1 MAIGWI
7 AVHLASPMLIALLR
21 RALMTLALV
30 FVGVAALATP
40 ATAQDIPPL
49 TDAIT
54 DQTGVLA
61 DDRSDIQ
68 DALESLFDQT
78 GVQLYV
84 LFVDTTDGLEVT
96 DYAEQ
101 VGEQSLGPE
110 DALVV
115 VALDDR
121 TDAITIGADLQDG
134 VSQTAIDRVRTE
146 VLEPGL
152 ASGDFGGAVV
162 DTADALAEVFPQ
174 TAPTAGSTAVPTAG
188 PVTPPPTEPGQ
199 GGGGSGSFL
208 LVLVGGIVLIVGGVI
223 VFSRVGRLRTER
235 REAFEEAKQQEQ
247 LGREANA
254 LLIRTDDR
262 LRDAEQELGFAEAQF
277 GATQTEPLKAALA
290 SAREELNAA
299 FAIGQRLDDSEPET
313 AVQRRQMIE
322 QVLAHAGKANEAAEK
337 QAAELGRLRDLERNA
352 PQALDALDAEAARVE
367 GELAKLEPV
376 RARLERYAPAS
387 TESIAANAET
397 AHQKLQLAR
406 ARMAAGRGELSA
418 GNASGAAVAA
428 SDAQLALADA
438 TTLIGALPA
447 LADSLDATRQKLDEH
462 LVDAARDLETA
473 RAHVPKSAATTAAI
487 AAAEEAL
494 SEARVL
500 ADAPRPDVLAAA
512 REATEANALTD
523 KLLEGIQDEVAQRR
537 RTEQNA
543 IAAIATAKADVSR
556 ARMYIDGYRRS
567 HDISREPRTNLAE
580 AERLVGEA
588 EALLS
593 SDTARALEVA
603 RRADG
608 LANRAYSL
616 ALQQTPD
623 VPQFDPGQYRPD
635 DGLGSLV
642 IGAILGDM
650 FGGGGGGRRGRIAVP
665 TGSASRPGGV
675 FGGGGG
681 GGFGGGRSSGGGFGA
696 GGFGSGGFKGGFGG
710 RSGGGFGGGRSSGGR
725 W

>member
-1 MAIGWI
+1 
-7 AVHLASPMLIALLR
+7 
-21 RALMTLALV
+21 
-30 FVGVAALATP
+30 
-40 ATAQDIPPL
+40 
-49 TDAIT
+49 
-54 DQTGVLA
+54 
-61 DDRSDIQ
+61 
-68 DALESLFDQT
+68 
-78 GVQLYV
+78 
-84 LFVDTTDGLEVT
+84 
-96 DYAEQ
+96 
-101 VGEQSLGPE
+101 
-110 DALVV
+110 
-115 VALDDR
+115 
-121 TDAITIGADLQDG
+121 
-134 VSQTAIDRVRTE
+134 
-146 VLEPGL
+146 
-152 ASGDFGGAVV
+152 
-162 DTADALAEVFPQ
+162 
-174 TAPTAGSTAVPTAG
+174 
-188 PVTPPPTEPGQ
+188 
-199 GGGGSGSFL
+199 
-208 LVLVGGIVLIVGGVI
+208 
-223 VFSRVGRLRTER
+223 
-235 REAFEEAKQQEQ
+235 
-247 LGREANA
+247 
-254 LLIRTDDR
+254 
-262 LRDAEQELGFAEAQF
+262 
-277 GATQTEPLKAALA
+277 
-290 SAREELNAA
+290 
-299 FAIGQRLDDSEPET
+299 
-313 AVQRRQMIE
+313 
-322 QVLAHAGKANEAAEK
+322 
-337 QAAELGRLRDLERNA
+337 LRDLERNA

-367 GELAKLEPV
+367 GELAKLEPIS
-376 RARLERYAPAS
+376 ARLERYAPAS
-387 TESIAANAET
+387 IDSIAANGQT
-397 AHQKLQLAR
+397 ARQKLELAR
-406 ARMAAGRGELSA
+406 TRMAAGRSELSS
-418 GNASGAAVAA
+418 GNAAGAAVAA

-438 TTLIGALPA
+438 TTLINALPA
-447 LADSLDATRQKLDEH
+447 LADSLDATRQKLDEQ
-462 LVDAARDLETA
+462 LADAARDLETA

-487 AAAEEAL
+487 TAAEEAL

-500 ADAPRPDVLAAA
+500 ADAPRPDVMAAA

-593 SDTARALEVA
+593 SDTGQALEVA

-616 ALQQTPD
+616 AIQQTPD

-665 TGSASRPGGV
+665 TGSTSRPGGI

-681 GGFGGGRSSGGGFGA
+681 GGGFRGGRSSGGGFGA

>member
-1 MAIGWI
+1 
-7 AVHLASPMLIALLR
+7 MLIALLR

-30 FVGVAALATP
+30 VAGVAAVGATP
-40 ATAQDIPPL
+40 AAAQDIPPL

-68 DALESLFDQT
+68 DALERLFDQT

-96 DYAEQ
+96 EYAEQ
-101 VGEQSLGPE
+101 VGEQSLGAE
-110 DALVV
+110 DALLV

-121 TDAITIGADLQDG
+121 TDAINIGADLRDD
-134 VSQTAIDRVRTE
+134 VSQIAIDRVRTE

-152 ASGDFGGAVV
+152 GSGDFGAAVV

-174 TAPTAGSTAVPTAG
+174 TAPTVGPTVAPTTG
-188 PVTPPPTEPGQ
+188 PVEPPPPSEPGQ
-199 GGGGSGSFL
+199 GGGSGSFL
-208 LVLVGGIVLIVGGVI
+208 LVLIGGIALIVGGVI
-223 VFSRVGRLRTER
+223 VFSRIGRLRTER
-235 REAFEEAKQQEQ
+235 RRAFEEAKQQEQ
-247 LGREANA
+247 MGREANA
-254 LLIRTDDR
+254 LLIKTDDR

-277 GATQTEPLKAALA
+277 GATQSEPLKAELA

-313 AVQRRQMIE
+313 AAQRRQMIE
-322 QVLAHAGKANEAAEK
+322 QVLTHAGKANQAAEK
-337 QAAELGRLRDLERNA
+337 QAAELARLRDLERNA
-352 PQALDALDAEAARVE
+352 PEALDALDGEIARVE
-367 GELAKLEPV
+367 GELAKIEPI
-376 RARLERYAPAS
+376 RARLERYAAAS
-387 TESIAANAET
+387 TESVIANVDT
-397 AHQKLQLAR
+397 ARQQLDLAR
-406 ARMAAGRGELSA
+406 ARMAAGRGELDA

-428 SDAQLALADA
+428 SDAQRALADA

-447 LADSLDATRQKLDEH
+447 LADSLDATHKKLTEQ
-462 LVDAARDLETA
+462 LADATRDLETA
-473 RAHVPKSAATTAAI
+473 RAHVPKSPATTAAI
-487 AAAEEAL
+487 AAAEQAL

-512 REATEANALTD
+512 REATEANSLTD

-543 IAAIATAKADVSR
+543 IAAIATARADVSR
-556 ARMYIDGYRRS
+556 ARMFIDGYRRS
-567 HDISREPRTNLAE
+567 REISREPRTNLAE

-593 SDTARALEVA
+593 TDKGRALEVA
-603 RRADG
+603 RRADE

-616 ALQQTPD
+616 AIQQTPD
-623 VPQFDPGQYRPD
+623 TPQFDPGQYRPD

-675 FGGGGG
+675 FGGGSGGG
-681 GGFGGGRSSGGGFGA
+681 GGFRGGRSSGGVFGA